1 MRKVNFLKLESGVDY
16 LPISSN
22 SVLYDGWI
30 YTLETSGWG
39 SQYKK
44 SQLNPKPKSMTDQ
57 QVKRLLWLAPQFN
70 DYSTEDLEIH
80 HAKIFKRVEYKI
92 ESQAWDMA
100 YFIELLRV
108 ISKTLSDR
116 YIEDAKAMNYRQ
128 FVK

>member
-1 MRKVNFLKLESGVDY
+1 MSQ
-16 LPISSN
+16 N
-22 SVLYDGWI
+22 SP
-30 YTLETSGWG
+30 
-39 SQYKK
+39 Q
-44 SQLNPKPKSMTDQ
+44 MTNE

-80 HAKIFKRVEYKI
+80 HAKISKRVEYKI